1 MKKKELKLEK
11 KEMLII
17 SMIQNDDNVAIEA
30 FKMML
35 YRYYVDDLE
44 NMKNYYSLI
53 KAVYIDK
60 DKSAKWSVSGKCYI
74 GDRTAFRYRNKFIK
88 TFYKC
93 YESVIF
99 INEVVATVYDI

>member
-11 KEMLII
+11 KELFII
-17 SMIQNDDNVAIEA
+17 NMIQNENQAAIEA
-30 FKMML
+30 FQMMV

-44 NMKNYYSLI
+44 NMKNYYGLI

-93 YESVIF
+93 YESVVGIR
-99 INEVVATVYDI
+99 EVAATVYDI